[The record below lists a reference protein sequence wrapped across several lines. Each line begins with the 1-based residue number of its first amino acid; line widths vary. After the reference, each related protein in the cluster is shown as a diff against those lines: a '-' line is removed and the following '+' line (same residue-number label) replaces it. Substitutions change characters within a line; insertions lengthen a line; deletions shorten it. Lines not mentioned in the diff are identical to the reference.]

1 MLNIQIICV
10 GKVKETY
17 LKEAILEYS
26 KRLSKYIK
34 LDILELPDEKI
45 PDKINDNIIDTIKT
59 KECNNIINHLKKDSY
74 IIALDLKGKE
84 FSSEEFS
91 KNLDKISMENS
102 HITFIIGG
110 SHAFAL
116 VGIAQAD
123 VLLPL
128 PFAVVPLQSLAL
140 RHAALCVVGVVVLHV
155 LGQRVALRLVDGFSH
170 LQSVGFFRIVN
181 EIASVLCGSTHA
193 ANHEECRKK
202 CCFYRNVSFHRTNM
216 FLELYLLFSIVCLLN
231 RRQMYAVIGEYVLK
245 YGYLLSKCKL

>member
-102 HITFIIGG
+102 HVTFIIGG
-110 SHAFAL
+110 S
-116 VGIAQAD
+116 
-123 VLLPL
+123 
-128 PFAVVPLQSLAL
+128 
-140 RHAALCVVGVVVLHV
+140 
-155 LGQRVALRLVDGFSH
+155 LGLTKD
-170 LQSVGFFRIVN
+170 
-181 EIASVLCGSTHA
+181 
-193 ANHEECRKK
+193 
-202 CCFYRNVSFHRTNM
+202 
-216 FLELYLLFSIVCLLN
+216 LLN
-231 RRQMYAVIGEYVLK
+231 MCNQKICFSKMTFPHQLIRVFLLEQIFRAFKISNGETYHR
-245 YGYLLSKCKL
+245 